1 MSFIQKLIDDTNKGD
16 WDFYWKYN
24 EGSDTFTLNKPKHYL
39 TGLNFTTANK
49 SKSVIFPNGSEL
61 FTEQLGNLETAVR
74 SSLLSTMNQSIEM
87 YLANKELTPDQEAI
101 LAEQES
107 KKNAVEPKAKVEK

>member
-1 MSFIQKLIDDTNKGD
+1 MSFIQKLIDDTNNGD

-39 TGLNFTTANK
+39 AGLNFTTANK

-61 FTEQLGNLETAVR
+61 FTDKLSDLETAVR
-74 SSLLSTMNQSIEM
+74 ASLLSTMNQSIEM
-87 YLANKELTPDQEAI
+87 YLVNKELTLDQETI

-107 KKNAVEPKAKVEK
+107 KKNAVESKIKVEK